1 MTRPGHCPAR
11 RHILAH
17 GPRAAVTLELILA
30 LPIWLIALLA
40 VIEFGFLI
48 AHRQQ
53 LALASRVGAEEASIT
68 PGLAATLPGGPVPAN
83 VIRAIQ
89 QQLQS
94 SCITPCK
101 VILEHNAASLGPPPA
116 LPVALVSGPCNFNV
130 APPVC
135 APPGCDCPAPPPAGL
150 PVAGTYVRVTVYVRL
165 TELAPNLLKPF
176 GMDLSE
182 RFLGNSTTFRYE
194 LD

>member
-1 MTRPGHCPAR
+1 
-11 RHILAH
+11 
-17 GPRAAVTLELILA
+17 
-30 LPIWLIALLA
+30 
-40 VIEFGFLI
+40 
-48 AHRQQ
+48 
-53 LALASRVGAEEASIT
+53 
-68 PGLAATLPGGPVPAN
+68 
-83 VIRAIQ
+83 
-89 QQLQS
+89 
-94 SCITPCK
+94 